1 MTWAGRR
8 LEHGRYYLDDASA
21 GNLLTNSK
29 GRVTLAHVPLVPWP
43 LLRYGEDFPQGDCG
57 GNLTVLHP
65 GGFGDLLWLN
75 AIYERLS
82 ASGVSVRHSCFPHYA
97 PVLEGYAE
105 VLPYPLPVDPGA
117 VRWPI
122 CMENLVMSGNAGTEH
137 PADRFAK
144 VFGLPPLTVKKAA
157 YRVTDAERAAAR
169 EWWPRT
175 PGKRRVA
182 VQAQSSVRLKS
193 WPGLVELPSALWR
206 EGWEVLIVGEPSGN
220 TAELPPE
227 VRDCTA
233 TGTGIRASLAAA
245 AECDVCVGADSVL
258 IHAAHALD
266 IPALGLFGPFAGA
279 AYMAGYKGGWIQGTR
294 ECSPCGLDFEV
305 NPAPSHC
312 GPDCTA
318 LAGITVGRVVG
329 RVRKI
334 LETL

>member
-8 LEHGRYYLDDASA
+8 LDTGRYYLDDASA

-29 GRVTLAHVPLVPWP
+29 GRVTLEHVPP
-43 LLRYGEDFPQGDCG
+43 LRYGEDFTLSGLCARG
-57 GNLTVLHP
+57 VTLTVLHP

-75 AIYERLS
+75 AIYEQMS
-82 ASGVSVRHSCFPHYA
+82 AFGVLVRHSCFPHYA
-97 PVLEGYAE
+97 PVLAGFCE
-105 VLPYPLPVDPGA
+105 VLPYPLPVDKMDTLS
-117 VRWPI
+117 PI
-122 CMENLVMSGNAGTEH
+122 CMENLVMIGETGTEH
-137 PADRFAK
+137 PADRFAAA
-144 VFGLPPLTVKKAA
+144 FGLGPVAKKAA
-157 YRVTDAERAAAR
+157 YLVTDAERDAAR
-169 EWWPRT
+169 SWWPRT

-206 EGWEVLIVGEPSGN
+206 EGWEVLIIGEPSGN
-220 TAELPPE
+220 TVELPPE

-266 IPALGLFGPFAGA
+266 IPAVGLFGPFAGA

-294 ECSPCGLDFEV
+294 ECSPCSLDFEV
-305 NPAPSHC
+305 KAAPAHC
-312 GPDCTA
+312 GPSCAA
-318 LAGITVGRVVG
+318 LAGISVGRVVE
-329 RVRKI
+329 RARKI